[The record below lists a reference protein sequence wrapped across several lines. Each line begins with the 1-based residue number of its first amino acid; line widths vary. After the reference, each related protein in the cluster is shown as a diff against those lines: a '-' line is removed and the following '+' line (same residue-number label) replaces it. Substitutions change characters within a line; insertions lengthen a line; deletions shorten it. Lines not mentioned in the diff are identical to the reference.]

1 MDADAGDQMRFRR
14 SCAATLVSPSDNGT
28 GLVMNRTSFEY
39 DDRVSVTQTR
49 LMFGSILGCPLV
61 LAMTIALLSTRTV

>member
-1 MDADAGDQMRFRR
+1 
-14 SCAATLVSPSDNGT
+14 
-28 GLVMNRTSFEY
+28 MNRASFEN